1 MIKSIKPVN
10 KRLITHKDMF
20 LNFKFKVNL
29 VSSLILRMKQNLAIS
44 TRTRKIL
51 DFDSIHRRECGGFL
65 CGIDEA
71 GRGPIAGPVV
81 AAAVIFSDDIYIESV
96 FDSKQL
102 THKKR
107 DELYELIRD
116 SAHSFGIGM
125 ADTDEID
132 RFNILQ
138 ATMLAMH
145 RAVEKLKSKPG
156 KIIADGNFYK
166 SQIAPVENIIRGD
179 EKSFSIAA
187 ASILAK
193 VTRDRMM
200 EELGSRYPHFS
211 FGHHKGYCTRAHID
225 ELLEHGYTD
234 VHRRSFKIKAVQLE
248 LL

>member
-1 MIKSIKPVN
+1 
-10 KRLITHKDMF
+10 MF

-29 VSSLILRMKQNLAIS
+29 VSSLILLMTKQG
-44 TRTRKIL
+44 RTATTERTQKL
-51 DFDSIHRRECGGFL
+51 LEFDSIHRSSCGGYL

-81 AAAVIFSDDIYIESV
+81 AAAVIFGDDIYIESIY
-96 FDSKQL
+96 DSKQL
-102 THKKR
+102 TRKKR
-107 DELYELIRD
+107 NELYEQILN
-116 SAHSFGIGM
+116 SAHAYGIGM
-125 ADTDEID
+125 ADINEID
-132 RFNILQ
+132 KLNILQ
-138 ATMLAMH
+138 ATRLAMN
-145 RAVEKLKSKPG
+145 RAVDKLKTRPG
-156 KIIADGNFYK
+156 KIIADGNFYT
-166 SQIAPVENIIRGD
+166 SSIAPVENIIRGD

-200 EELGSRYPHFS
+200 EELGNIYPHFS

-234 VHRRSFKIKAVQLE
+234 VHRRSFKIKSVQLE